1 MGYIATNLQEIA
13 DIVLKNISLPDLIKE
28 IDIDGSEINVKIKP
42 VTILPEI
49 TLKFTITSE
58 AEKIVVL
65 FDPAK
70 SVIIYGFLLGKL
82 KDEQIPG
89 ITLFKDRLEIDLQN
103 LLLQNIKGI
112 KIQNIF
118 VASSGEIKIDFS
130 CG

>member
-1 MGYIATNLQEIA
+1 MGHINTNLQEIV
-13 DIVLKNISLPDLIKE
+13 DIVLKNISLTDLVKE
-28 IDIDGSEINVKIKP
+28 IDVAGSEIRVKIKP

-65 FDPAK
+65 FDPTK
-70 SVIIYGFLLGKL
+70 SVIIYGLLLGKL

-89 ITLFKDRLEIDLQN
+89 ITLFKDRLEIDLQK

>member
-1 MGYIATNLQEIA
+1 MGYINTNLQEVV
-13 DIVLKNISLPDLIKE
+13 DIVLKNISLSELVKE
-28 IDIDGSEINVKIKP
+28 IDVTGSEIRVKIKP
-42 VTILPEI
+42 VSILPEI
-49 TLKFTITSE
+49 ALKFTITSE

-89 ITLFKDRLEIDLQN
+89 ITLFKEGLEIDLQK

-112 KIQNIF
+112 KIQNVF
-118 VASSGEIKIDFS
+118 VTSSGEIKIDFS

>member
-1 MGYIATNLQEIA
+1 MGYIATNLQEIV

-49 TLKFTITSE
+49 VLKFAITSE
-58 AEKIVVL
+58 AEKIVVI

-89 ITLFKDRLEIDLQN
+89 ITLFKERLEIDLQK

-112 KIQNIF
+112 KIQNVF
-118 VASSGEIKIDFS
+118 VTSSGEIKIDFS

>member
-1 MGYIATNLQEIA
+1 MGYITTNLQEIA

-49 TLKFTITSE
+49 ALKFTITSE

-89 ITLFKDRLEIDLQN
+89 ITLFKERLEIDLQK

-112 KIQNIF
+112 KIQNVF
-118 VASSGEIKIDFS
+118 VTSSGEIKIDFS

>member
-1 MGYIATNLQEIA
+1 MGHINTSLQEVV

-28 IDIDGSEINVKIKP
+28 IDVAGSEIRVKIKP

-70 SVIIYGFLLGKL
+70 SIIIYGFLLGKL

-89 ITLFKDRLEIDLQN
+89 ITLFKDRLEINLQK

-112 KIQNIF
+112 KIQNVL
-118 VASSGEIKIDFS
+118 VASSGEIKIDFC